1 MIVLSG
7 TFTFHS
13 SRFDALALASAILD
27 KNDRVEVTPLYSPFS
42 STADLSIQERIEER
56 KREAARRMQQ
66 RKMEMKEQFVLPIEV
81 EENSRCCVFV

>member
-1 MIVLSG
+1 M
-7 TFTFHS
+7 
-13 SRFDALALASAILD
+13 D
-27 KNDRVEVTPLYSPFS
+27 KNDRVEVIPLYSPFS

-81 EENSRCCVFV
+81 EENSGCCVFV